1 MANILRDAVIL
12 KLTRLF
18 WCAVSERYQVCLKLG
33 FPPHL
38 LDLVNMDGAARTVAV
53 SLIHRMEIGVS
64 FTQQQDI
71 IDAIQEEELKPGVAG
86 T

>member
-1 MANILRDAVIL
+1 
-12 KLTRLF
+12 
-18 WCAVSERYQVCLKLG
+18 
-33 FPPHL
+33 
-38 LDLVNMDGAARTVAV
+38 
-53 SLIHRMEIGVS
+53 MEIGVS